1 VRLALISA
9 VVVVVAITAPWALC
23 IGAGVLLYREVKR

>member
-1 VRLALISA
+1 VKLALIAAA
-9 VVVVVAITAPWALC
+9 VVVVAVTAPWALC